1 MFPFLLSWAAQ
12 LSNKLILAWCHPFLF
27 ILSRN
32 KQNKKK
38 LESNMTSSRK
48 IDFNIFRVFSAQIS
62 NGNSRDFSLKDIS
75 VRKEVYRQNKIS
87 ISLQKSIVVD
97 FWKQNITSLSSHAL
111 FLTVQCS
118 IHYCHL
124 RGKLCRSISYVYFSR
139 SQIVIMF
146 SDKPHSKLR
155 GQKRIRPSSSTY
167 TSS

>member
-62 NGNSRDFSLKDIS
+62 NGNSRDFPWRIS
-75 VRKEVYRQNKIS
+75 VQGRKFTDKTKLALAYKNLLSLTLKTEHNLPKFTCIIPHCSVFHTLLSPEWEVVPIN
-87 ISLQKSIVVD
+87 IVR
-97 FWKQNITSLSSHAL
+97 L
-111 FLTVQCS
+111 FQSFANRDHV
-118 IHYCHL
+118 L
-124 RGKLCRSISYVYFSR
+124 R
-139 SQIVIMF
+139 
-146 SDKPHSKLR
+146 
-155 GQKRIRPSSSTY
+155 
-167 TSS
+167 